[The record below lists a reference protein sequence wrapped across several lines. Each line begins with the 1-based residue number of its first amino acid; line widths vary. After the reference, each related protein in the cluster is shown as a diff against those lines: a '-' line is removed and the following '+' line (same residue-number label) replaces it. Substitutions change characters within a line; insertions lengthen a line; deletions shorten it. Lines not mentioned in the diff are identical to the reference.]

1 MVLFGNLQ
9 NNIVGKE
16 VRNAPLPTFFYSNM
30 SGETIKLIEEKI
42 EELYNSLMDRPLR
55 VLSIFNDFFGEDKVD
70 MQGYWSLD
78 KFKSWMNIEPLSTY
92 IPNDNI
98 VSMNRNDWSL
108 YKTWAITDLPGN
120 QVEKVVNVLTNTTVK
135 ERIGNA
141 KFNGIFILVH
151 FPHVRVTNEHDR
163 FVDINHLWAKVKV
176 MYDGTLNGKFTLNR
190 SEYTMLHISSRYMHS
205 HISGIPTNDFA
216 SFQNPCTGSGP
227 INGTI
232 ITLNRDYNEDMWN
245 MFCLELSKYVTVE
258 SVAGRP
264 YNYLEKLGT
273 NNMRTGID
281 RFITY
286 LSPGYY
292 EDTFSSDKLKEF
304 VRGFI
309 NSKKLKFNYVN
320 GSYSIGMSFIEF
332 IVLISNEFIKWYN
345 DQFNKEE
352 LTAKFAELKGEGIL
366 KECIIDNGKIH
377 YDEDRNNVNT
387 YTQYIGKK
395 VCMFKGREV
404 TVDIT
409 DIAEVRNENKSII
422 LNTQTALYILTTI
435 LKVLNYRYGR
445 NKATHESN
453 QLGTEVRYL

>member
-1 MVLFGNLQ
+1 
-9 NNIVGKE
+9 
-16 VRNAPLPTFFYSNM
+16 M

-42 EELYNSLMDRPLR
+42 EELYNSLMNKPLR
-55 VLSIFNDFFGEDKVD
+55 VLGIFNDFFGEDKVD

-78 KFKSWMNIEPLSTY
+78 KFKSWMNIVSLSTY
-92 IPNDNI
+92 IPDGNI
-98 VSMNRNDWSL
+98 ISMDRNDWSM
-108 YKTWAITDLPGN
+108 YETQTITDLPED
-120 QVEKVVNVLTNTTVK
+120 QVEKVVNVLTDNRVK
-135 ERIGNA
+135 ERIGS

-176 MYDGTLNGKFTLNR
+176 MYNGTLNGGFTLNR
-190 SEYTMLHISSRYMHS
+190 SEYTLLHFISDYLHS
-205 HISGIPTNDFA
+205 HIMTIPKNDFTQ
-216 SFQNPCTGSGP
+216 FQNPCTGSGP

-232 ITLNRDYNEDMWN
+232 SVLNRDYDEDMWN

-264 YNYLEKLGT
+264 YNYLERLGT
-273 NNMRTGID
+273 NGMEIGVD

-292 EDTFSSDKLKEF
+292 RSVITPDKFKEF
-304 VRGFI
+304 VRYFI

-320 GSYSIGMSFIEF
+320 GSYSIGMSLIEF

-352 LTAKFAELKGEGIL
+352 LTAKFADLKRNNIL
-366 KECIIDNGKIH
+366 SECIIDNGKIY
-377 YDEDRNNVNT
+377 YDGGRNNVNS
-387 YTQYIGKK
+387 YAQYIGKK
-395 VCMFKGREV
+395 VCVFKGKEI

-445 NKATHESN
+445 DKATHEGN

>member
-1 MVLFGNLQ
+1 
-9 NNIVGKE
+9 
-16 VRNAPLPTFFYSNM
+16 M

-42 EELYNSLMDRPLR
+42 EELYNSLMDKPLR
-55 VLSIFNDFFGEDKVD
+55 VLGIFNDFFGEDKVD

-92 IPNDNI
+92 IPDGNI
-98 VSMNRNDWSL
+98 VSMNVNDWSM
-108 YKTWAITDLPGN
+108 YKTWSITDLPGD

-176 MYDGTLNGKFTLNR
+176 SYNGTLNGGFTLNR
-190 SEYTMLHISSRYMHS
+190 SEYTLLHIRSHYMHS
-205 HISGIPTNDFA
+205 HISSIPTEDFTQ
-216 SFQNPCTGSGP
+216 FQNPCTGRGP

-232 ITLNRDYNEDMWN
+232 SALNRDYDEDMWN

-258 SVAGRP
+258 SVAGVP

-273 NNMRTGID
+273 NDMEVGVD

-286 LSPGYY
+286 LSPNYY
-292 EDTFSSDKLKEF
+292 GDTLSTDKLRDF
-304 VRGFI
+304 VRHFI
-309 NSKKLKFNYVN
+309 NTKKLKFNYVN
-320 GSYSIGMSFIEF
+320 GSYSIGMSLPEYI
-332 IVLISNEFIKWYN
+332 ILISNEFISWYN
-345 DQFNKEE
+345 DLFNKGEV
-352 LTAKFAELKGEGIL
+352 TNTFDNLKTRKL
-366 KECIIDNGKIH
+366 LRECIIDNGKIY
-377 YDEDRNNVNT
+377 YDRGRNNVNN
-387 YTQYIGKK
+387 YAQYIGKK
-395 VCMFKGREV
+395 VCVFKGREI

-422 LNTQTALYILTTI
+422 LNTQTALYILNII

>member
-1 MVLFGNLQ
+1 
-9 NNIVGKE
+9 
-16 VRNAPLPTFFYSNM
+16 M

-42 EELYNSLMDRPLR
+42 EELYNSLMDKPLR
-55 VLSIFNDFFGEDKVD
+55 VLGIFNDFFGEDKVD

-92 IPNDNI
+92 IPDGNI
-98 VSMNRNDWSL
+98 VSMNMNDWNM
-108 YKTWAITDLPGN
+108 YKTWSITDLPGD

-176 MYDGTLNGKFTLNR
+176 SYNGTLNGGFTLNR
-190 SEYTMLHISSRYMHS
+190 SEYTLLHIRSHYMHS
-205 HISGIPTNDFA
+205 HISSIPTEDFTQ
-216 SFQNPCTGSGP
+216 FQNPCTGSGP

-232 ITLNRDYNEDMWN
+232 SALNRDYDEDMWN

-258 SVAGRP
+258 SVAGVP

-273 NNMRTGID
+273 NDMEVGVD

-286 LSPGYY
+286 LSPNYY
-292 EDTFSSDKLKEF
+292 DDTLSTDKLRDF
-304 VRGFI
+304 VRHFI
-309 NSKKLKFNYVN
+309 NTKKLKFNYVN
-320 GSYSIGMSFIEF
+320 GSYSIGMSLPEYI
-332 IVLISNEFIKWYN
+332 ILISNEFISWYN
-345 DQFNKEE
+345 DLFNKGEVTNTFDNLKTRE
-352 LTAKFAELKGEGIL
+352 LLR
-366 KECIIDNGKIH
+366 ECIIDNGKIY
-377 YDEDRNNVNT
+377 YDRGRNNVNN
-387 YTQYIGKK
+387 YAQYIGKK
-395 VCMFKGREV
+395 VCVFKGREI

-422 LNTQTALYILTTI
+422 LNTQTALYILNII

>member
-1 MVLFGNLQ
+1 MN
-9 NNIVGKE
+9 
-16 VRNAPLPTFFYSNM
+16 R
-30 SGETIKLIEEKI
+30 ETIKLIDERI
-42 EELYNSLMDRPLR
+42 EELYNSLMDKPLR
-55 VLSIFNDFFGEDKVD
+55 VLGIFNDFFGEDKVD

-92 IPNDNI
+92 IPYGDY
-98 VSMNRNDWSL
+98 VSMNRNDWSM
-108 YKTWAITDLPGN
+108 YKAQTITNLPED

-135 ERIGNA
+135 EGIGSA
-141 KFNGIFILVH
+141 KFNNIFILVH

-176 MYDGTLNGKFTLNR
+176 MYNGTLNGGFTLNR

-205 HISGIPTNDFA
+205 HISSIPTNDFTQ
-216 SFQNPCTGSGP
+216 FQNPCTGSGP

-232 ITLNRDYNEDMWN
+232 SVLNRNYDEDMWN

-258 SVAGRP
+258 SIAGRP
-264 YNYLEKLGT
+264 YRYLEKLGT
-273 NNMRTGID
+273 DDMKMGID

-286 LSPGYY
+286 LLPSYY
-292 EDTFSSDKLKEF
+292 GDVLNSDELREF
-304 VRGFI
+304 VKDFI
-309 NSKKLKFNYVN
+309 NLKKLKFNYVN
-320 GSYSIGMSFIEF
+320 GSYSIGMSLIEF

-345 DQFNKEE
+345 DQFNKGK
-352 LTAKFAELKGEGIL
+352 LNARFADLKRKGIL
-366 KECIIDNGKIH
+366 KECIIDNGKIY
-377 YDEDRNNVNT
+377 YDGGRNNVNN
-387 YTQYIGKK
+387 YAQYIGKK
-395 VCMFKGREV
+395 VCVFKGKEI
-404 TVDIT
+404 TVNIT

-445 NKATHESN
+445 NKAIHEGN

>member
-1 MVLFGNLQ
+1 
-9 NNIVGKE
+9 
-16 VRNAPLPTFFYSNM
+16 M

-42 EELYNSLMDRPLR
+42 EELYNSLMDKPLR
-55 VLSIFNDFFGEDKVD
+55 VLGIFNDFFGEDKVD

-92 IPNDNI
+92 IPDGNI
-98 VSMNRNDWSL
+98 VSMNINDWSM
-108 YKTWAITDLPGN
+108 YKTWSITDLPGD

-151 FPHVRVTNEHDR
+151 FPHVRVTNEHNR

-176 MYDGTLNGKFTLNR
+176 SYNGTLNGGFTLNR
-190 SEYTMLHISSRYMHS
+190 SEYTLLHIRSHYMHS
-205 HISGIPTNDFA
+205 HISSIPTGDFTQ
-216 SFQNPCTGSGP
+216 FQDPCTGRGP

-232 ITLNRDYNEDMWN
+232 SALNRDYDEDMWN

-258 SVAGRP
+258 SVAGVP

-273 NNMRTGID
+273 NDMEVSVN

-286 LSPGYY
+286 LSPNYCG
-292 EDTFSSDKLKEF
+292 DTLSTDKLRDF
-304 VRGFI
+304 VRHFI
-309 NSKKLKFNYVN
+309 NTKKLKFNYVN
-320 GSYSIGMSFIEF
+320 GSYSIGMSLPEYI
-332 IVLISNEFIKWYN
+332 ILISNEFISWYN
-345 DQFNKEE
+345 DLFNKGEV
-352 LTAKFAELKGEGIL
+352 TNTFDNLKTRKL
-366 KECIIDNGKIH
+366 LRECIIDNGKIY
-377 YDEDRNNVNT
+377 YDGGRNNVNN
-387 YTQYIGKK
+387 YAQYIGKK
-395 VCMFKGREV
+395 VCVFKGREI

-422 LNTQTALYILTTI
+422 LNTQTALYILNII

>member
-1 MVLFGNLQ
+1 
-9 NNIVGKE
+9 
-16 VRNAPLPTFFYSNM
+16 M

-42 EELYNSLMDRPLR
+42 EELYNSLMDKPLR
-55 VLSIFNDFFGEDKVD
+55 VLGIFNDFFGEDKVD

-92 IPNDNI
+92 IPYGNI
-98 VSMNRNDWSL
+98 VSMNRDDWNM
-108 YKTWAITDLPGN
+108 YKTWAITDLPGG
-120 QVEKVVNVLTNTTVK
+120 QVEKVINMLTNTIVK
-135 ERIGNA
+135 ERIGVA
-141 KFNGIFILVH
+141 KFNDIFILVH
-151 FPHVRVTNEHDR
+151 FPQVRVTNEHDR
-163 FVDINHLWAKVKV
+163 FVDINHLWAKVRV
-176 MYDGTLNGKFTLNR
+176 MYDGTLNGGFKLNR
-190 SEYTMLHISSRYMHS
+190 SEYTMLHISSGYLHS
-205 HISGIPTNDFA
+205 HINHIPTSDFT

-232 ITLNRDYNEDMWN
+232 SALNRDYDEDMWN

-258 SVAGRP
+258 SIAGRP
-264 YNYLEKLGT
+264 YKYLERLGT
-273 NNMRTGID
+273 NNMRMGED

-292 EDTFSSDKLKEF
+292 RDALSSDKLKEF
-304 VRGFI
+304 VRYFI

-320 GSYSIGMSFIEF
+320 GSYSIGISLIEF

-345 DQFNKEE
+345 DQFDKKE
-352 LTAKFAELKGEGIL
+352 LTANFSELKGQGIL
-366 KECIIDNGKIH
+366 KECIIDNGKIY
-377 YDEDRNNVNT
+377 YDNKRNNVNN
-387 YTQYIGKK
+387 YAQYIGKK

-422 LNTQTALYILTTI
+422 LNTRTALYILATI

-445 NKATHESN
+445 SKATHEGN

>member
-1 MVLFGNLQ
+1 
-9 NNIVGKE
+9 
-16 VRNAPLPTFFYSNM
+16 M

-42 EELYNSLMDRPLR
+42 EELYNSLMDKPLR
-55 VLSIFNDFFGEDKVD
+55 VLGIFNDFFGEDKVD

-92 IPNDNI
+92 IPNGNI
-98 VSMNRNDWSL
+98 VSMNMNDWSM
-108 YKTWAITDLPGN
+108 YKTWSITDLPGD

-176 MYDGTLNGKFTLNR
+176 SYNGTLNGGFTLNR
-190 SEYTMLHISSRYMHS
+190 SEYTLLHIRSNYMHS
-205 HISGIPTNDFA
+205 HISSIPTGDFTQ
-216 SFQNPCTGSGP
+216 FQNPCTGRGP

-232 ITLNRDYNEDMWN
+232 SALNRDYDEDMWN

-258 SVAGRP
+258 SVAGVP

-273 NNMRTGID
+273 NDMEVGVD

-286 LSPGYY
+286 LSPNYY
-292 EDTFSSDKLKEF
+292 GDTLSTDKLRDF
-304 VRGFI
+304 VRHFI
-309 NSKKLKFNYVN
+309 NTKKLKFNYVN
-320 GSYSIGMSFIEF
+320 GSYSIGMSLPEYI
-332 IVLISNEFIKWYN
+332 ILISNEFISWYN
-345 DQFNKEE
+345 DLFNKGEVTNTFDNLKTRE
-352 LTAKFAELKGEGIL
+352 LLR
-366 KECIIDNGKIH
+366 ECIIDNGKIY
-377 YDEDRNNVNT
+377 YDGGRNNVNN
-387 YTQYIGKK
+387 YAQYIGKK
-395 VCMFKGREV
+395 VCVFKGREI

-409 DIAEVRNENKSII
+409 DIVEVRNENKSII
-422 LNTQTALYILTTI
+422 LNTQTALYILNII

>member
-1 MVLFGNLQ
+1 
-9 NNIVGKE
+9 
-16 VRNAPLPTFFYSNM
+16 M

-42 EELYNSLMDRPLR
+42 EELYNSLMDKPLR
-55 VLSIFNDFFGEDKVD
+55 VLGIFNDFFGEDKVD

-78 KFKSWMNIEPLSTY
+78 KFKSWMNIMPLSNY
-92 IPNDNI
+92 IPNDAI
-98 VSMNRNDWSL
+98 VSMNSNDWSM
-108 YKTWAITDLPGN
+108 YRTQAITDLPGD
-120 QVEKVVNVLTNTTVK
+120 QVEKVVNALTDNRVK
-135 ERIGNA
+135 ERIGAA
-141 KFNGIFILVH
+141 KFNDIFILVH

-163 FVDINHLWAKVKV
+163 FVDINHLWAKVRV
-176 MYDGTLNGKFTLNR
+176 LYNGTLSGGFTLNR
-190 SEYTMLHISSRYMHS
+190 SEYTLLHFRSHYLHS
-205 HISGIPTNDFA
+205 HISSIPKADFTQ
-216 SFQNPCTGSGP
+216 FQNPCTGSGP

-232 ITLNRDYNEDMWN
+232 STLNRDYDEDMWN

-264 YNYLEKLGT
+264 YHYLENLGT
-273 NNMRTGID
+273 RDMQVGED
-281 RFITY
+281 KFITY
-286 LSPGYY
+286 LFPNYCVN
-292 EDTFSSDKLKEF
+292 DILSDKFKEF
-304 VRGFI
+304 VRYFI

-345 DQFNKEE
+345 DQFNKGE
-352 LTAKFAELKGEGIL
+352 LTTKCEDLKKHGIL
-366 KECIIDNGKIH
+366 RECIIDNGKIY
-377 YDEDRNNVNT
+377 YDGVRNNVNS
-387 YTQYIGKK
+387 YAQYIGKK
-395 VCMFKGREV
+395 VCIFKGREI

-445 NKATHESN
+445 DKATHEGN

>member
-1 MVLFGNLQ
+1 
-9 NNIVGKE
+9 
-16 VRNAPLPTFFYSNM
+16 M
-30 SGETIKLIEEKI
+30 SGETIKLIEERI
-42 EELYNSLMDRPLR
+42 EELYDSLMDRPLR
-55 VLSIFNDFFGEDKVD
+55 VLGIFNDFFGEDKVD

-78 KFKSWMNIEPLSTY
+78 KFKSWLKIESLATY
-92 IPNDNI
+92 IPDGNI
-98 VSMNRNDWSL
+98 VSMNMNDWSM
-108 YKTWAITDLPGN
+108 YKTWSITDLPGD

-163 FVDINHLWAKVKV
+163 FVDINHLWAKVKI
-176 MYDGTLNGKFTLNR
+176 MYNGTLNGGFTLNR
-190 SEYTMLHISSRYMHS
+190 SEYTTLHISSGYMHS
-205 HISGIPTNDFA
+205 HISGIPTGDFTK
-216 SFQNPCTGSGP
+216 FQSPCTGNGP
-227 INGTI
+227 INSTI
-232 ITLNRDYNEDMWN
+232 STLNKDYDEDMWN

-258 SVAGRP
+258 SIAGRP

-273 NNMRTGID
+273 NDMEVGVD

-286 LSPGYY
+286 LSPNYY
-292 EDTFSSDKLKEF
+292 YGSIITPDKFKEF
-304 VRGFI
+304 VRYFI
-309 NSKKLKFNYVN
+309 SSKKLKFNYVN
-320 GSYSIGMSFIEF
+320 GSYSIGMSLIEF

-352 LTAKFAELKGEGIL
+352 FTANFAELKRRGIL
-366 KECIIDNGKIH
+366 KECIIDNGKIY
-377 YDEDRNNVNT
+377 YDKGVDNVNN
-387 YTQYIGKK
+387 YAQYIGKK

-404 TVDIT
+404 TIDIT

-422 LNTQTALYILTTI
+422 LNTHTALYILAII

-445 NKATHESN
+445 SKATHEGN

>member
-1 MVLFGNLQ
+1 
-9 NNIVGKE
+9 
-16 VRNAPLPTFFYSNM
+16 M

-42 EELYNSLMDRPLR
+42 EELYNSLMDKPLR
-55 VLSIFNDFFGEDKVD
+55 VLGIFNDFFGEDKVD

-92 IPNDNI
+92 IPDGNI
-98 VSMNRNDWSL
+98 VSMNMNDWSM
-108 YKTWAITDLPGN
+108 YKTWSITDLPGD

-176 MYDGTLNGKFTLNR
+176 FYNGTLNGGFTLNR
-190 SEYTMLHISSRYMHS
+190 SEYTLLHIRSHYMHS
-205 HISGIPTNDFA
+205 HISSIPTGDFTQ
-216 SFQNPCTGSGP
+216 FQNPCTGNGP

-232 ITLNRDYNEDMWN
+232 SALNRDYDEDMWN

-258 SVAGRP
+258 SVAGVP

-273 NNMRTGID
+273 NDMGVGVD

-286 LSPGYY
+286 LSPNYHS
-292 EDTFSSDKLKEF
+292 DTLSTDKLGDF
-304 VRGFI
+304 VRHFI
-309 NSKKLKFNYVN
+309 NTKKLKFNYVN
-320 GSYSIGMSFIEF
+320 GSYSIGMSLPEYI
-332 IVLISNEFIKWYN
+332 ILISNEFISWYN
-345 DQFNKEE
+345 DLFNKGEV
-352 LTAKFAELKGEGIL
+352 TNTFDNLKTRKL
-366 KECIIDNGKIH
+366 LRECIIDNGKIY
-377 YDEDRNNVNT
+377 YDRGGNNVNN
-387 YTQYIGKK
+387 YAQYIGKK
-395 VCMFKGREV
+395 VCVFKGREI

-422 LNTQTALYILTTI
+422 LNIQTALYILNII

>member
-1 MVLFGNLQ
+1 MGE
-9 NNIVGKE
+9 E
-16 VRNAPLPTFFYSNM
+16 VVKT
-30 SGETIKLIEEKI
+30 IEEKI
-42 EELYNSLMDRPLR
+42 EELYNSLMEKPLR
-55 VLSIFNDFFGEDKVD
+55 VLSIFNDFFGEGKVD

-92 IPNDNI
+92 IPDGNI
-98 VSMNRNDWSL
+98 VSMNMNDWSM
-108 YKTWAITDLPGN
+108 YKTWSITDLPGD

-176 MYDGTLNGKFTLNR
+176 SYNGTLNGGFTLNR
-190 SEYTMLHISSRYMHS
+190 SEYTLLHIRSHYMHS
-205 HISGIPTNDFA
+205 HISSIPTGDFTR
-216 SFQNPCTGSGP
+216 FQNPCTGRGP

-232 ITLNRDYNEDMWN
+232 SVLNRDYDEDMWN

-258 SVAGRP
+258 SVAGGP

-273 NNMRTGID
+273 NDMEVGVD

-286 LSPGYY
+286 LSPNYY
-292 EDTFSSDKLKEF
+292 ESVITPDKFREF
-304 VRGFI
+304 VRYFI
-309 NSKKLKFNYVN
+309 SSKKLKFNYVN
-320 GSYSIGMSFIEF
+320 GSYSIGMSLIEF

-352 LTAKFAELKGEGIL
+352 LTAKFAELKRKDIL
-366 KECIIDNGKIH
+366 KECIIDNGKI
-377 YDEDRNNVNT
+377 YYETGRTNVND
-387 YTQYIGKK
+387 YLGYIGKK
-395 VCMFKGREV
+395 VCMFKDREI
-404 TVDIT
+404 TISIT

-422 LNTQTALYILTTI
+422 LNTQTALYILNII

-445 NKATHESN
+445 NKATHEGN

>member
-1 MVLFGNLQ
+1 
-9 NNIVGKE
+9 
-16 VRNAPLPTFFYSNM
+16 M

-55 VLSIFNDFFGEDKVD
+55 VLDIFNDFFGEDKVD

-78 KFKSWMNIEPLSTY
+78 RFKSWMDIEPLSTY
-92 IPNDNI
+92 IPNSSIAGMSN
-98 VSMNRNDWSL
+98 NDWNM
-108 YKTWAITDLPGN
+108 YKAMSITDLPKS
-120 QVEKVVNVLTNTTVK
+120 QVEKVIGAIIGNVVK
-135 ERIGNA
+135 EKISSL
-141 KFNGIFILVH
+141 KFNKIFILVH

-176 MYDGTLNGKFTLNR
+176 MYNGTLNGGFTLNR
-190 SEYTMLHISSRYMHS
+190 SEYTLLHFRSNYMHS
-205 HISGIPTNDFA
+205 HISNIPTSDFTQ
-216 SFQNPCTGSGP
+216 FQNPCTGSGP

-232 ITLNRDYNEDMWN
+232 STLNRDYDKDMWN

-258 SVAGRP
+258 SVAGVP
-264 YNYLEKLGT
+264 YHYLEKLGT
-273 NNMRTGID
+273 RDMEAGID

-286 LSPGYY
+286 LSPNYY
-292 EDTFSSDKLKEF
+292 GADIAPDKFKKF
-304 VRGFI
+304 VRYFI

-320 GSYSIGMSFIEF
+320 GSYSIGMSLIEF

-352 LTAKFAELKGEGIL
+352 LTAKFTDLKRHGVL
-366 KECIIDNGKIH
+366 RECIIDNGKIY
-377 YDEDRNNVNT
+377 YDMGRNNVNN
-387 YTQYIGKK
+387 YTRYIGKK
-395 VCMFKGREV
+395 VCVFKGREI

-409 DIAEVRNENKSII
+409 DIAGVRNENKSILLDI
-422 LNTQTALYILTTI
+422 QTALYILTII

-445 NKATHESN
+445 NKATHEGN

>member
-1 MVLFGNLQ
+1 
-9 NNIVGKE
+9 
-16 VRNAPLPTFFYSNM
+16 M

-42 EELYNSLMDRPLR
+42 EELYNSLMDKPLR
-55 VLSIFNDFFGEDKVD
+55 VLGIFNDFFGEDKVD

-92 IPNDNI
+92 IPDDNI
-98 VSMNRNDWSL
+98 VSMSMNDWSM
-108 YKTWAITDLPGN
+108 YKTWSITDLPGD

-176 MYDGTLNGKFTLNR
+176 SYNGTLNGGFTLNR
-190 SEYTMLHISSRYMHS
+190 SEYTLLHIRSHYMHS
-205 HISGIPTNDFA
+205 HISSIPTEDFTQ
-216 SFQNPCTGSGP
+216 FQNPCTGSGP

-232 ITLNRDYNEDMWN
+232 SALNRDYDEDMWN

-258 SVAGRP
+258 SVAGIP

-273 NNMRTGID
+273 NDMEVGVD

-286 LSPGYY
+286 LSPSYY
-292 EDTFSSDKLKEF
+292 GDTLSTDKLRDF
-304 VRGFI
+304 VRHFI
-309 NSKKLKFNYVN
+309 NTKKLKFNYVN
-320 GSYSIGMSFIEF
+320 GSYSIGMSLPEYI
-332 IVLISNEFIKWYN
+332 ILISNEFISWYN
-345 DQFNKEE
+345 DLFNKGEVTNTFDNLKTRE
-352 LTAKFAELKGEGIL
+352 LLR
-366 KECIIDNGKIH
+366 ECIIDNGKIY
-377 YDEDRNNVNT
+377 YDRGRNNVNN
-387 YTQYIGKK
+387 YAQYIGKK
-395 VCMFKGREV
+395 VCVFKGREI

-422 LNTQTALYILTTI
+422 LNTQTALYILNII

>member
-1 MVLFGNLQ
+1 
-9 NNIVGKE
+9 
-16 VRNAPLPTFFYSNM
+16 M
-30 SGETIKLIEEKI
+30 SGETIKLIEEKV
-42 EELYNSLMDRPLR
+42 EELYNSLMDKPLQ
-55 VLSIFNDFFGEDKVD
+55 VLGIFNDFFGENKVD

-78 KFKSWMNIEPLSTY
+78 KFKSWMNIEPLFTY
-92 IPNDNI
+92 IPDGNI
-98 VSMNRNDWSL
+98 VNMNSNDWSM
-108 YKTWAITDLPGN
+108 YGTQAITDLPRD
-120 QVEKVVNVLTNTTVK
+120 QVEKVVNVLIDNRVK
-135 ERIGNA
+135 ERIGVA
-141 KFNGIFILVH
+141 KFNDIFILVH

-176 MYDGTLNGKFTLNR
+176 MYNGTLNGGFTLNR
-190 SEYTMLHISSRYMHS
+190 SEYTLLHIRSHYMHS
-205 HISGIPTNDFA
+205 HISSIPTSDFTQ
-216 SFQNPCTGSGP
+216 FQNPCTGSGP

-232 ITLNRDYNEDMWN
+232 SALNRDYDEDIWN

-258 SVAGRP
+258 SVVGRP
-264 YNYLEKLGT
+264 YHYLEKLGT
-273 NNMRTGID
+273 NNMRMGAD

-286 LSPGYY
+286 LSPDHYG
-292 EDTFSSDKLKEF
+292 DALSSDKLKEF

-320 GSYSIGMSFIEF
+320 GSYSIGMSLIEF

-352 LTAKFAELKGEGIL
+352 LTAKFADLKSNGIL
-366 KECIIDNGKIH
+366 RECIIDNGKIY
-377 YDEDRNNVNT
+377 YDGGMNNVNS
-387 YTQYIGKK
+387 YAQYIGKK
-395 VCMFKGREV
+395 VCIFKGREI

-445 NKATHESN
+445 DKATHEGN

>member
-1 MVLFGNLQ
+1 
-9 NNIVGKE
+9 
-16 VRNAPLPTFFYSNM
+16 M

-42 EELYNSLMDRPLR
+42 EELYNSLMDKPLR
-55 VLSIFNDFFGEDKVD
+55 VLGIFNDFFGEDKVD

-92 IPNDNI
+92 IPNGNI
-98 VSMNRNDWSL
+98 VSMNMNGWSM
-108 YKTWAITDLPGN
+108 YKTWSITDLPGD

-176 MYDGTLNGKFTLNR
+176 SYNGTLNGGFTLNR
-190 SEYTMLHISSRYMHS
+190 SEYTLLHIRSHYMHS
-205 HISGIPTNDFA
+205 HISSIPTGDFTQ
-216 SFQNPCTGSGP
+216 FQNPCTGRGP

-232 ITLNRDYNEDMWN
+232 SALNRDYDEDMWN

-258 SVAGRP
+258 SVAGVP

-273 NNMRTGID
+273 NDMEVGVD

-286 LSPGYY
+286 LSPNYY
-292 EDTFSSDKLKEF
+292 ESVITPDKFREF
-304 VRGFI
+304 VRYFI
-309 NSKKLKFNYVN
+309 SSKKLKFNYVN
-320 GSYSIGMSFIEF
+320 GSYSIGMSLTEF

-352 LTAKFAELKGEGIL
+352 LTAKFADLKRHDIL
-366 KECIIDNGKIH
+366 RECIIDNGKIY
-377 YDEDRNNVNT
+377 YDRGRNNVNN
-387 YTQYIGKK
+387 YAQYIGKK
-395 VCMFKGREV
+395 VCVFKGREI

-422 LNTQTALYILTTI
+422 LNTQTALYILNII

>member
-1 MVLFGNLQ
+1 
-9 NNIVGKE
+9 
-16 VRNAPLPTFFYSNM
+16 M

-42 EELYNSLMDRPLR
+42 EELYNSLMDKPLR
-55 VLSIFNDFFGEDKVD
+55 VLGIFNDFFGEDKVD

-78 KFKSWMNIEPLSTY
+78 KFKSWMNTEPLSTY
-92 IPNDNI
+92 IPDGNI
-98 VSMNRNDWSL
+98 VSMNMNGWSM
-108 YKTWAITDLPGN
+108 YKTWSITDLPGD

-176 MYDGTLNGKFTLNR
+176 SYNGTLNGGFTLNR
-190 SEYTMLHISSRYMHS
+190 SEYTLLHIRSHYMHS
-205 HISGIPTNDFA
+205 HISSIPIGDFTQ
-216 SFQNPCTGSGP
+216 FQNPCTGSGP

-232 ITLNRDYNEDMWN
+232 SALNRDYDEDMWN

-258 SVAGRP
+258 SIAGVP

-273 NNMRTGID
+273 NDMEVGVD

-286 LSPGYY
+286 LSPNYY
-292 EDTFSSDKLKEF
+292 GSVITPDKFREF
-304 VRGFI
+304 VRYFI
-309 NSKKLKFNYVN
+309 SSKKLKFNYVN
-320 GSYSIGMSFIEF
+320 GSYSIGMSLIEF

-352 LTAKFAELKGEGIL
+352 LTAKFAELKRKDIL
-366 KECIIDNGKIH
+366 KECIIDNGKI
-377 YDEDRNNVNT
+377 YYETGRINVNN
-387 YTQYIGKK
+387 YLGYIGKK
-395 VCMFKGREV
+395 VCMFKDREI
-404 TVDIT
+404 TISIT
-409 DIAEVRNENKSII
+409 DIEEVRNENKSII
-422 LNTQTALYILTTI
+422 LNTQTALYILNII

-445 NKATHESN
+445 NKATRESN

>member
-1 MVLFGNLQ
+1 
-9 NNIVGKE
+9 
-16 VRNAPLPTFFYSNM
+16 M

-42 EELYNSLMDRPLR
+42 EELYNSLMDKPLR
-55 VLSIFNDFFGEDKVD
+55 VLGIFNDFFGEDKVD

-92 IPNDNI
+92 IPDGNI
-98 VSMNRNDWSL
+98 VSINMNGWSM
-108 YKTWAITDLPGN
+108 YKTWSITDLPGD

-176 MYDGTLNGKFTLNR
+176 SYNGTLNGGFTLNR
-190 SEYTMLHISSRYMHS
+190 SEYTLLHIRSHYMHS
-205 HISGIPTNDFA
+205 HISSIPTGDFTQ
-216 SFQNPCTGSGP
+216 FQNPCTGRGP

-232 ITLNRDYNEDMWN
+232 STLNRDYDEDMWN

-258 SVAGRP
+258 SVAGVP
-264 YNYLEKLGT
+264 YNYLERLGT
-273 NNMRTGID
+273 NDMEVGVD

-286 LSPGYY
+286 LTPNYY
-292 EDTFSSDKLKEF
+292 ERVITPDKFREF
-304 VRGFI
+304 VRYFI
-309 NSKKLKFNYVN
+309 SSKKLKFNYVN
-320 GSYSIGMSFIEF
+320 GSYSIGMSLIEF

-352 LTAKFAELKGEGIL
+352 LTAKFADLKRHDIL
-366 KECIIDNGKIH
+366 RECIIDNGKIY
-377 YDEDRNNVNT
+377 YDRGRNNVNN
-387 YTQYIGKK
+387 YAQYIGKK
-395 VCMFKGREV
+395 VCVFKGKEI

-422 LNTQTALYILTTI
+422 LNTQTALYILNII

>member
-1 MVLFGNLQ
+1 
-9 NNIVGKE
+9 
-16 VRNAPLPTFFYSNM
+16 M

-42 EELYNSLMDRPLR
+42 EELYNSLMDKPLR
-55 VLSIFNDFFGEDKVD
+55 VLGIFNDFFGEDKVD

-92 IPNDNI
+92 IPNGNI
-98 VSMNRNDWSL
+98 VSMNMNGWSM
-108 YKTWAITDLPGN
+108 YKTWSITDLPGD
-120 QVEKVVNVLTNTTVK
+120 QVEKVVNVLTNTAVK

-176 MYDGTLNGKFTLNR
+176 SYNGTLNGGFTLNR
-190 SEYTMLHISSRYMHS
+190 SEYTLLHIRSHYMHS
-205 HISGIPTNDFA
+205 HISSIPTGDFTQ
-216 SFQNPCTGSGP
+216 FQNPCTGRGP

-232 ITLNRDYNEDMWN
+232 SALNRDYDEDMWN

-258 SVAGRP
+258 SVAGVP

-273 NNMRTGID
+273 NDMEVGVD

-286 LSPGYY
+286 LSPNYY
-292 EDTFSSDKLKEF
+292 ESVITPDKFREF
-304 VRGFI
+304 VRYFI
-309 NSKKLKFNYVN
+309 SSKKLKFNYVN
-320 GSYSIGMSFIEF
+320 GSYSIGMSLTEF

-352 LTAKFAELKGEGIL
+352 LTAKFADLKRHDIL
-366 KECIIDNGKIH
+366 RECIIDNGKIY
-377 YDEDRNNVNT
+377 YDRGRNNVNN
-387 YTQYIGKK
+387 YAQYIGKK
-395 VCMFKGREV
+395 VCVFKGREI

-422 LNTQTALYILTTI
+422 LNTQTALYILNII

>member
-1 MVLFGNLQ
+1 
-9 NNIVGKE
+9 
-16 VRNAPLPTFFYSNM
+16 M

-42 EELYNSLMDRPLR
+42 EELYNSLMDKPLR
-55 VLSIFNDFFGEDKVD
+55 VLGIFNDFFGEDKVD

-92 IPNDNI
+92 IPDGNI
-98 VSMNRNDWSL
+98 VSMNMNDWSM
-108 YKTWAITDLPGN
+108 YKTWSITDLPGD

-176 MYDGTLNGKFTLNR
+176 SYNGTLNGGFTLNR
-190 SEYTMLHISSRYMHS
+190 SEYTLLHIRSHYMHS
-205 HISGIPTNDFA
+205 HISSIPTGDFTQ
-216 SFQNPCTGSGP
+216 FQNPCTGRGP

-232 ITLNRDYNEDMWN
+232 SALNRDYDEDMWN

-258 SVAGRP
+258 SVAGVP

-273 NNMRTGID
+273 NDMEVGVD

-286 LSPGYY
+286 LSPNYY
-292 EDTFSSDKLKEF
+292 GDTLSTDKLRDF
-304 VRGFI
+304 VRDFI
-309 NSKKLKFNYVN
+309 NTKKLKFNYVN
-320 GSYSIGMSFIEF
+320 GSYSIGMSLPEYI
-332 IVLISNEFIKWYN
+332 ILISNEFISWYN
-345 DQFNKEE
+345 DLFNKGEVTNTFDNLKTRE
-352 LTAKFAELKGEGIL
+352 LLR
-366 KECIIDNGKIH
+366 ECIIDNGKIY
-377 YDEDRNNVNT
+377 YDRGRNNVNN

-395 VCMFKGREV
+395 VCVFKGREI

-422 LNTQTALYILTTI
+422 LNTQTALYILNII

>member
-1 MVLFGNLQ
+1 
-9 NNIVGKE
+9 
-16 VRNAPLPTFFYSNM
+16 M

-42 EELYNSLMDRPLR
+42 EELYNSLMDKPLR
-55 VLSIFNDFFGEDKVD
+55 VLGIFNDFFGEDKVD

-92 IPNDNI
+92 IPGGNI
-98 VSMNRNDWSL
+98 VSMNRNDWRM
-108 YKTWAITDLPGN
+108 YKTQAITDLPGD
-120 QVEKVVNVLTNTTVK
+120 QVEKVVNVLTDTTVK

-176 MYDGTLNGKFTLNR
+176 MYNGTLNGGFTLNR
-190 SEYTMLHISSRYMHS
+190 SEYTLLHIRSHYMHS
-205 HISGIPTNDFA
+205 HVRSIPTNDFTE
-216 SFQNPCTGSGP
+216 FQNPCTGSGP

-232 ITLNRDYNEDMWN
+232 STLNRDYDEDMWN

-258 SVAGRP
+258 SVAGTP

-273 NNMRTGID
+273 NDMEVGVD

-286 LSPGYY
+286 LSPNYY
-292 EDTFSSDKLKEF
+292 GSAITSDKFREF
-304 VRGFI
+304 VRYFI

-320 GSYSIGMSFIEF
+320 GSYSIGMSLIEF

-352 LTAKFAELKGEGIL
+352 LTTKFADLKSHGIL
-366 KECIIDNGKIH
+366 RECIIYNGKIY
-377 YDEDRNNVNT
+377 YDGGRNNVNS
-387 YTQYIGKK
+387 YAQYIGKK
-395 VCMFKGREV
+395 VCVFKGKEI

-422 LNTQTALYILTTI
+422 LNTQAALYILTTI

-445 NKATHESN
+445 DKATHEGN

>member
-1 MVLFGNLQ
+1 
-9 NNIVGKE
+9 
-16 VRNAPLPTFFYSNM
+16 M
-30 SGETIKLIEEKI
+30 SGETTKLIEEKI
-42 EELYNSLMDRPLR
+42 EELYNSLMDKPLR
-55 VLSIFNDFFGEDKVD
+55 VLSIFNDFFGEDRVD

-92 IPNDNI
+92 IPEGAMD
-98 VSMNRNDWSL
+98 RGDWSM
-108 YKTWAITDLPGN
+108 YKTRAITDFRGN
-120 QVEKVVNVLTNTTVK
+120 QVEKVVNMLTSTTVK
-135 ERIGNA
+135 EIIGNV
-141 KFNGIFILVH
+141 KFNDIFILVH

-176 MYDGTLNGKFTLNR
+176 MYNGTLNGKFTLNR
-190 SEYTMLHISSRYMHS
+190 SEYTMLHISSGYLHS
-205 HISGIPTNDFA
+205 HVSGIPIRDFTNFMD
-216 SFQNPCTGSGP
+216 PCTGSGP

-232 ITLNRDYNEDMWN
+232 SALNRDYDEDMWN

-258 SVAGRP
+258 SIAGHP

-273 NNMRTGID
+273 GNMEIGMD

-286 LSPGYY
+286 LSPYY
-292 EDTFSSDKLKEF
+292 YGNVLSPDKLKEF
-304 VRGFI
+304 VRDFI
-309 NSKKLKFNYVN
+309 NSRKLKFNYVN
-320 GSYSIGMSFIEF
+320 GSYSIGMSLIEF
-332 IVLISNEFIKWYN
+332 IILISNEFIKWYN

-352 LTAKFAELKGEGIL
+352 LTAKFTDLKREGVL
-366 KECIIDNGKIH
+366 RECIIDNGKVY
-377 YDEDRNNVNT
+377 YDKSRNNVNN

-422 LNTQTALYILTTI
+422 LDIRTALYILATI

-445 NKATHESN
+445 SKATHESN

>member
-1 MVLFGNLQ
+1 
-9 NNIVGKE
+9 
-16 VRNAPLPTFFYSNM
+16 M

-42 EELYNSLMDRPLR
+42 EELYNSLMDKPLR
-55 VLSIFNDFFGEDKVD
+55 VLGIFNDFFGEDKVD

-92 IPNDNI
+92 IPDSNI
-98 VSMNRNDWSL
+98 VSMNMDGWSI
-108 YKTWAITDLPGN
+108 YKTWSITDLPGD

-176 MYDGTLNGKFTLNR
+176 SYNGTLNGGFTLNR
-190 SEYTMLHISSRYMHS
+190 SEYTLLHIRSHYMHS
-205 HISGIPTNDFA
+205 HISSIPTGDFTQ
-216 SFQNPCTGSGP
+216 FQNPCTGRGP

-232 ITLNRDYNEDMWN
+232 SALNRDYDEDMWN

-258 SVAGRP
+258 SVAGVP
-264 YNYLEKLGT
+264 YNYLEKLGI
-273 NNMRTGID
+273 NDMEVGVD

-286 LSPGYY
+286 LSPNYY
-292 EDTFSSDKLKEF
+292 ESVITPDKFREF
-304 VRGFI
+304 VRYFI
-309 NSKKLKFNYVN
+309 SSKKLKFNYVN
-320 GSYSIGMSFIEF
+320 GSYSIGMSLIEF

-352 LTAKFAELKGEGIL
+352 LTAKFADLKRHGIL
-366 KECIIDNGKIH
+366 KECIMDNGKIY
-377 YDEDRNNVNT
+377 YDRGRNNVNN
-387 YTQYIGKK
+387 YAQYIGKK
-395 VCMFKGREV
+395 VCVFKGREI

-422 LNTQTALYILTTI
+422 LNTQTALYILNII

-453 QLGTEVRYL
+453 QLSTEVRYL